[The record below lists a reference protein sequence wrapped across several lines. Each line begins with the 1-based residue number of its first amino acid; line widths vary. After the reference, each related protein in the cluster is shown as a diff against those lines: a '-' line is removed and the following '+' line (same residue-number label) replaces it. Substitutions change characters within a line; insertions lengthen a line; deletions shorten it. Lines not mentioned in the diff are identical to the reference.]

1 MLNQR
6 NSKPKKK
13 RLNEGNIMVTM
24 ASLLAVFQMAE
35 PLKLPFNDPIA
46 LYGR

>member
-24 ASLLAVFQMAE
+24 ASPLAVFQMAE
-35 PLKLPFNDPIA
+35 PLKLPVNDPIA